1 MVQVVSPRCMY
12 WDCVVTVRVTLQ
24 DVSVAEATMTL
35 TKKSKLNK
43 TDLQNFFIVVVC
55 LLGLFLCFVRL
66 GVVVE

>member
-1 MVQVVSPRCMY
+1 MVVSPRCEY

-24 DVSVAEATMTL
+24 LVSVAEATMTL

-43 TDLQNFFIVVVC
+43 TDLQDFFIVFVC
-55 LLGLFLCFVRL
+55 LLGLFLCCVQL